1 MELNYSRKEK
11 IVGIFV
17 VFIGL
22 LLLSTVIVL
31 GRGKNWFQDYNIYYT
46 TFDESYN
53 LKVGADV
60 KLFKTN
66 IGKVKSIS
74 VDNKVRIK
82 LAILEKY
89 ESRIR
94 TDTLITVESPTF
106 VGSEY
111 ISIIP
116 GSADAPL
123 LPQEG
128 EIQSKAKKSIG
139 DVLAE
144 FEVEKTAKKLVQ
156 AIQDIAD
163 FTQTLKDPKG
173 PLLSAIENINQTT
186 KHIENITKAVEA
198 GDGTLGNL
206 LTSTQLLDVILIRLE
221 SVGEILA
228 YLSEASSKTPGTV
241 DQVQSSLSGVK
252 EITDGVSESVALLK
266 NILTEIEKNMPAIQ
280 TILENTEKGSRDVPE
295 ITTSVTR
302 IIQEARDEIENVDK
316 VIQSLQNN
324 FLIRPNLPPEPVGE
338 NTDAGLRR

>member
-17 VFIGL
+17 VFIGF
-22 LLLSTVIVL
+22 LLLSTIIIL

-66 IGKVKSIS
+66 IGKVKAIS
-74 VDNKVRIK
+74 VENKVTIK
-82 LAILEKY
+82 LAILSKY
-89 ESRIR
+89 GSRIR
-94 TDTLITVESPTF
+94 TDTVITVESPTF

-123 LPQEG
+123 LAREG
-128 EIQSKAKKSIG
+128 EIPSKAKKSIS
-139 DVLAE
+139 DILDE
-144 FEVEKTAKKLVQ
+144 FEVEKTAKKLIQV
-156 AIQDIAD
+156 IQDFAE
-163 FTQTLKDPKG
+163 FTQALKDPEG
-173 PLLSAIENINQTT
+173 PLFSALENINKSTQ
-186 KHIENITKAVEA
+186 HIESITKGIEA

-206 LTSTQLLDVILIRLE
+206 LTSTQLLDAIVIRLE

-228 YLSEASSKTPGTV
+228 YLSEASSKTPATV
-241 DQVQSSLSGVK
+241 DQVQSSLTGVK
-252 EITDGVSESVALLK
+252 EITDGVAESVAVLK
-266 NILTEIEKNMPAIQ
+266 NILTEIEKNMPTLQAI
-280 TILENTEKGSRDVPE
+280 LGNVEKGSRDVPQ

-316 VIQSLQNN
+316 VIHSLQNN